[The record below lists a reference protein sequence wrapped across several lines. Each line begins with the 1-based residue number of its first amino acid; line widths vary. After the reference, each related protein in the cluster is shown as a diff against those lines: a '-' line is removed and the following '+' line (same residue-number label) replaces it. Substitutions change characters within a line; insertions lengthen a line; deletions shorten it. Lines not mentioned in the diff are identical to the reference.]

1 MVVGKSQKPPLEKE
15 TRLRLNSRCSSSPR
29 RKSNQLGVRLMIL
42 KRLAKP
48 RNDPMRF
55 GVPMELYNISNY
67 LAFVRGFNLG

>member
-1 MVVGKSQKPPLEKE
+1 
-15 TRLRLNSRCSSSPR
+15 
-29 RKSNQLGVRLMIL
+29 MIL

-67 LAFVRGFNLG
+67 LAFVRGFNLGRGDLFRPSDMPYDSTFEAT